1 MDKRLRLAVALAWG
15 TLLVMSLYGY
25 DGNWR
30 LLPLGVAIV
39 GGIIQVTENRRLR
52 NAADELTTLKLSGD

>member
-1 MDKRLRLAVALAWG
+1 MDKRLRLALALAWG
-15 TLLVMSLYGY
+15 VLLVMSLYGY

-39 GGIIQVTENRRLR
+39 GGIIQVAEDRRRL
-52 NAADELTTLKLSGD
+52 NADELTTLKLPGR

>member
-1 MDKRLRLAVALAWG
+1 MAWG
-15 TLLVMSLYGY
+15 VLLVMSFYGY

-39 GGIIQVTENRRLR
+39 GSIIQVTEDRRRR
-52 NAADELTTLKLSGD
+52 NAADELTTLKLSGR